1 MFQFTDFR
9 ANFLNFKLIDRLQD
23 ESDVWYRHK
32 IFAFRLNV
40 SQVHIDLSYDILI
53 LLMDFSK
60 FFSLPC

>member
-9 ANFLNFKLIDRLQD
+9 GNFLNFKLIDRLQD

-40 SQVHIDLSYDILI
+40 SQVHIDLSYINFAYGFFEI
-53 LLMDFSK
+53 
-60 FFSLPC
+60 FFSPVLI